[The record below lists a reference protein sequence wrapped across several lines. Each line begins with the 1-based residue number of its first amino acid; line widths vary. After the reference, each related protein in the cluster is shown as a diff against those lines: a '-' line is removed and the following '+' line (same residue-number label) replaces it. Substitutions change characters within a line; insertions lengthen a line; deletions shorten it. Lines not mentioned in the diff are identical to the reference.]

1 MNQDLWTKYPL
12 LNTMMKLRM
21 SRFNAAERLATRF
34 RWQSVALVVF
44 SIYVIA
50 LSIIPN
56 YFTDISQTEKNIIGF
71 ASVVSSV
78 FVVALSVYSA
88 FSEDVIRAKYLHDN
102 AKRVTSLYHR
112 YKLTIDH
119 FENKKGKPVDSE
131 RFERKYASIMD
142 SCPYNHD
149 QIDYHSI
156 RSEIEKLSAVEKFW
170 IQVRLAV
177 STYFWPVAAIVGPPL
192 VIVAGLISLRPSIS

>member
-1 MNQDLWTKYPL
+1 MDESLWKKYPL

-21 SRFNAAERLATRF
+21 SRFNAAERLAKRF

-56 YFTDISQTEKNIIGF
+56 YFTGITASGRSIVGF

-102 AKRVTSLYHR
+102 EKRVTNLYHK
-112 YKLTIDH
+112 YKLAVDN
-119 FENKKGKPVDSE
+119 FENKNGGKIDSGK
-131 RFERKYASIMD
+131 FEREYASIMD

-156 RSEIEKLSAVEKFW
+156 RPEIEK
-170 IQVRLAV
+170 
-177 STYFWPVAAIVGPPL
+177 
-192 VIVAGLISLRPSIS
+192 